1 MTPDPAAGT
10 GTHGTGAPAVEDVF
24 AGGSENGRLM
34 AALDWAATPVGPVDT
49 WPASLRYA
57 IRTVLVSRFPMILT
71 WGPRYTQFYND
82 AYATLIGAKHPAA
95 LGEDL
100 RVTLAEGW
108 AALQEPVERAMAT
121 REASWIPQLLLLL
134 ERAGYR
140 EETYF
145 TVSHAPAFGDDGEVA
160 GMHAVC
166 TEVTRQV
173 VAERRQQLLHEVS
186 AAAGRREDEHDLA
199 VRVCAALAT
208 DPLDVPFAAVYLTE
222 DGGTQLRRVATVG
235 VDAARVPA
243 STRHAGDLDDVAVAG
258 LGVTGGPF
266 GDPVTD
272 AVVLPLTAGA
282 GREPVGAL
290 LVGVS
295 PARALDAE
303 YRTFHELLAGQ
314 LAGAVADARAYASE
328 RARAEAL
335 AELDRAKTTFFANV
349 SHELR
354 TPLTLLLGPIADV
367 LAESGAELP
376 SAVHDQLTLALRNG
390 QRLQRLVNDLLEF
403 VSIEAGRTAPVRVAT
418 DLAADTAELAGVLRA
433 AAERAGLTLTV
444 DCPPLG
450 RPAAV
455 DPRMWEKVVLN
466 LVANAVKYTFVGGI
480 TVALTAEDDEV
491 VLRVSDTGV
500 GIPADELPHL
510 FDRFHRVADSPARSR
525 EGTGLGLAMVRELV
539 ELHGGTVAVA
549 SRPGVGSTFTVRLPF
564 GEPDTDAPPLPT
576 TAPVRAAALTPWD
589 DDLGWQAGT
598 PVPAQPLG
606 TVLVVDDN
614 ADMRAYLTR
623 LLSPSWVVRTAT
635 DGAEALADAITDRP
649 DVVLTDVMMPGLDG
663 FALLKALRAEPA
675 TRAVPVVMLTAR
687 AGQEAAVEGFDAG
700 VDDYLP
706 KPFESAELL
715 GRLRSVL
722 ERARG
727 RREAGPPPP
736 VVTGARPVAAAPPP
750 RPRAGEPA
758 GPVDV
763 PAAPSAE
770 AGDEA
775 DGVTRTW
782 RFPSS
787 ASSIPPLRRRLR
799 ALLAEAGLAED
810 RAYDLVLAACEAATN
825 AIEHAQDPAEPVVT
839 VRATVRDGA
848 VELEV
853 RDTGQWR
860 ERTSSMDR
868 GRGSML
874 MSAFADVTAVPGPAG
889 TTVTI
894 RSPRPER

>member
-1 MTPDPAAGT
+1 
-10 GTHGTGAPAVEDVF
+10 VEDVF

-71 WGPRYTQFYND
+71 WGPQYTQFYND
-82 AYATLIGAKHPAA
+82 AYATLIGAKHPSA
-95 LGEDL
+95 LGDDL
-100 RVTLAEGW
+100 RITLAEGW
-108 AALQEPVERAMAT
+108 AALQAPVERAMTT

-160 GMHAVC
+160 GMHGVC

-173 VAERRQQLLHEVS
+173 IAERRQALLHEV
-186 AAAGRREDEHDLA
+186 ATAAGRREDERDLA
-199 VRVCAALAT
+199 VQVCAALAT

-222 DGGTQLRRVATVG
+222 DGGPRLQRVASTG
-235 VDAARVPA
+235 VDADRLPGSA
-243 STRHAGDLDDVAVAG
+243 DDVAGLGGVVATD

-266 GDPVTD
+266 GDPVTE
-272 AVVLPLTAGA
+272 AVVLPLAGGS
-282 GREPVGAL
+282 GRGPVGAL

-295 PARALDAE
+295 PARALDAD

-314 LAGAVADARAYASE
+314 VASAVADARAYAGE

-354 TPLTLLLGPIADV
+354 TPLTLLLGPIADA
-367 LAESGAELP
+367 LAESGAALP
-376 SAVHDQLTLALRNG
+376 PAVHDQLTLALRNG

-444 DCPPLG
+444 DCPPLP

-466 LVANAVKYTFVGGI
+466 LVANAVKYTFVGSI
-480 TVALTAEDDEV
+480 AVSLRAEDDEV
-491 VLRVSDTGV
+491 VLRVADTGV
-500 GIPADELPHL
+500 GIPADELPAL

-525 EGTGLGLAMVRELV
+525 EGTGLGLALVRELV
-539 ELHGGTVAVA
+539 ELHGGTVAVQ
-549 SRPGVGSTFTVRLPF
+549 SRPGAGSTFTVRLPF
-564 GEPDTDAPPLPT
+564 GEPDTDAAPPPG

-589 DDLGWQAGT
+589 DDLGWHARAVDPAG
-598 PVPAQPLG
+598 PLG

-623 LLSPSWVVRTAT
+623 LLSPSWVVRTAA
-635 DGAEALADAITDRP
+635 DGEQALQDAGAHRP

-663 FALLKALRAEPA
+663 FALLRALRADPG

-727 RREAGPPPP
+727 RREGAPPPTAP
-736 VVTGARPVAAAPPP
+736 AASAHRPEPAAVAPPRPRTGEPADLPHVAAPPP
-750 RPRAGEPA
+750 AQ
-758 GPVDV
+758 
-763 PAAPSAE
+763 
-770 AGDEA
+770 A
-775 DGVTRTW
+775 DGDGGGTTRSW
-782 RFPSS
+782 RFPSR
-787 ASSIPPLRRRLR
+787 AASIPPLRRRLR
-799 ALLAEAGLAED
+799 ALLADAGLDDD
-810 RAYDLVLAACEAATN
+810 RTYDLVLAACEAATN
-825 AIEHAQDPAEPVVT
+825 AVEHAQHPVEPVVD
-839 VRATVRDGA
+839 VRVTVRDGA
-848 VELEV
+848 VEIV
-853 RDTGQWR
+853 VHDTGQWR
-860 ERTSSMDR
+860 QRTSSMDR

-874 MSAFADVTAVPGPAG
+874 MSAFADVTAVPGPTG

-894 RSPRPER
+894 RSPRPEEGAGP

>member
-1 MTPDPAAGT
+1 MAPDAAAG
-10 GTHGTGAPAVEDVF
+10 PAVRDTAPGPDAADVF

-34 AALDWAATPVGPVDT
+34 AAVDWAATPVGPVGT

-57 IRTVLVSRFPMILT
+57 IRTVLASRFPMILT

-100 RVTLAEGW
+100 RITLAEGW
-108 AALQEPVERAMAT
+108 AALQEPVERAMTA
-121 REASWIPQLLLLL
+121 REPSWIPQLLLQL

-173 VAERRQQLLHEVS
+173 LAERRQVLLHEVAS
-186 AAAGRREDEHDLA
+186 AAGRREDERDLA
-199 VRVCAALAT
+199 RQVCVALAT
-208 DPLDVPFAAVYLTE
+208 GPLDVPFAAVYLTGQ
-222 DGGTQLRRVATVG
+222 DGPGLRQAATCG
-235 VDAARVPA
+235 VDATPLPA
-243 STRHAGDLDDVAVAG
+243 TAADPAGLAAVDVAG

-266 GDPVTD
+266 GDPVTE
-272 AVVLPLTAGA
+272 AVVLPLSGGS

-303 YRTFHELLAGQ
+303 YRSFHQLLAGQ
-314 LAGAVADARAYASE
+314 VAGAVVDARAYASE

-354 TPLTLLLGPIADV
+354 TPLTLLLAPISDALDEAGDQ
-367 LAESGAELP
+367 LPPGA
-376 SAVHDQLTLALRNG
+376 HDQLVLALRNG

-403 VSIEAGRTAPVRVAT
+403 VSIEAGRTSAVRVAT
-418 DLAADTAELAGVLRA
+418 DLSADTAELAGVLRA

-450 RPAAV
+450 RPVAV

-480 TVALTAEDDEV
+480 TVRLAAEDDGV
-491 VLRVSDTGV
+491 VLSVADTGV
-500 GIPADELPHL
+500 GVPAEELPAL

-525 EGTGLGLAMVRELV
+525 EGTGLGLALVRELV
-539 ELHGGTVAVA
+539 GLHGGTVGVQ
-549 SRPGVGSTFTVRLPF
+549 STPGVGSTFTVRLPF
-564 GEPDTDAPPLPT
+564 GEPDADSAPPSSP
-576 TAPVRAAALTPWD
+576 AAVRAAALTPWD
-589 DDLGWQAGT
+589 DDEPGRRAR
-598 PVPAQPLG
+598 PAAAAQPLG

-623 LLSPSWVVRTAT
+623 LLAPSWTVRTAP
-635 DGAEALADAITDRP
+635 DGDRALRDARADRP
-649 DVVLTDVMMPGLDG
+649 DIVLTDVMMPGLDG
-663 FALLKALRAEPA
+663 FGLLQALRADPG
-675 TRAVPVVMLTAR
+675 TRDVPVVMLTAR

-715 GRLRSVL
+715 GRLRAVL

-727 RREAGPPPP
+727 RR
-736 VVTGARPVAAAPPP
+736 AAAPPPAAAPRPGPSPAPP
-750 RPRAGEPA
+750 RPRAGGSADLAPAPAAPPAPA
-758 GPVDV
+758 GPLDG
-763 PAAPSAE
+763 ARE
-770 AGDEA
+770 AI
-775 DGVTRTW
+775 W
-782 RFPSS
+782 RFPSAS
-787 ASSIPPLRRRLR
+787 ASIPPLRRRLR
-799 ALLAEAGLAED
+799 SFLADAGLDED
-810 RAYDLVLAACEAATN
+810 RAYDLVLATCEAATN
-825 AIEHAQDPAEPVVT
+825 AIEHAQDPREPVVE
-839 VRATVRDGA
+839 VRVSVDDGA
-848 VELEV
+848 VEVAV
-853 RDTGQWR
+853 RDSGQWR
-860 ERTSSMDR
+860 QRTSSMDR

-874 MSAFADVTAVPGPAG
+874 MSAFADVTAVPGPDG

-894 RSPRPER
+894 RSPRRAG

>member
-1 MTPDPAAGT
+1 MAPEPAVGT
-10 GTHGTGAPAVEDVF
+10 GARGTGAPAVEDVF

-34 AALDWAATPVGPVDT
+34 ADLDWSATPVGPVDT

-71 WGPRYTQFYND
+71 WGPEYTQFYND

-100 RVTLAEGW
+100 RITLAEGW

-160 GMHAVC
+160 GMHGVC
-166 TEVTRQV
+166 TEVTGQV

-186 AAAGRREDEHDLA
+186 TAAGRREDERDLA
-199 VRVCAALAT
+199 VGVCAALAT

-222 DGGTQLRRVATVG
+222 DGGPRLRRAATVG
-235 VDAARVPA
+235 VDPGLLPEAARGVA
-243 STRHAGDLDDVAVAG
+243 HLGDVAVAG
-258 LGVTGGPF
+258 LGVSGGPF
-266 GDPVTD
+266 ADPVTE

-295 PARALDAE
+295 PARALDEE

-314 LAGAVADARAYASE
+314 VAGAVADARAYASE

-354 TPLTLLLGPIADV
+354 TPLTLLLGPITDA
-367 LAESGAELP
+367 LAESGADLP
-376 SAVHDQLTLALRNG
+376 PAVHDQLTLALRNG

-450 RPAAV
+450 RPTAV
-455 DPRMWEKVVLN
+455 DPRMWEKIVLN

-480 TVALTAEDDEV
+480 TVALTAEDDDV
-491 VLRVSDTGV
+491 VLRVTDTGV
-500 GIPADELPHL
+500 GIPAAELPHL

-525 EGTGLGLAMVRELV
+525 EGTGLGLALVRELV
-539 ELHGGTVAVA
+539 ELHGGTVGVE
-549 SRPGVGSTFTVRLPF
+549 SRPGEGSTFTVRLPA
-564 GEPDTDAPPLPT
+564 GEPDTDAAPPPT

-589 DDLGWQAGT
+589 DDLGWRARTADPAG
-598 PVPAQPLG
+598 PLG

-623 LLSPSWVVRTAT
+623 LLSPSWVVRTAADGTRALT
-635 DGAEALADAITDRP
+635 DAAAAPP

-715 GRLRSVL
+715 GRLRAVL

-727 RREAGPPPP
+727 RREAGPPP
-736 VVTGARPVAAAPPP
+736 AAAAVRPGPSAPPPP
-750 RPRAGEPA
+750 RPRPGGRAGLPSVPPAPAPA
-758 GPVDV
+758 GQD
-763 PAAPSAE
+763 
-770 AGDEA
+770 G
-775 DGVTRTW
+775 DGVAQTW
-782 RFPSS
+782 RFPSRT
-787 ASSIPPLRRRLR
+787 SSIPPLRRRLA
-799 ALLAEAGLAED
+799 ALLAEAGLDDA

-825 AIEHAQDPAEPVVT
+825 AIEHAQHPTEPVIE
-839 VRATVRDGA
+839 VRVAVRDGEVEIA
-848 VELEV
+848 VH
-853 RDTGQWR
+853 DTGQWR

-874 MSAFADVTAVPGPAG
+874 MSAVADVTAVPGPAG

-894 RSPRPER
+894 RSPRPEG